1 MPNKKVSKS
10 LPKHQMSREDI
21 ELALRDKGLQPTLQ
35 RVGICQFV
43 LCSADHPTADDVHA
57 WAEKALGKVSLAT
70 VYNTLGSL
78 VDVGLLRELKF
89 SHSEKSVYDNNL
101 DEHHHF
107 FDVETG
113 KIHDIPAADLSLH
126 MNLGS
131 PFKVEG
137 FEILLRGTHKGH

>member
-1 MPNKKVSKS
+1 
-10 LPKHQMSREDI
+10 MSRKDI
-21 ELALRDKGLQPTLQ
+21 EDALRDKGLQPTLQ

-57 WAEKALGKVSLAT
+57 WAEKSLGKVSLAT

-78 VDVGLLRELKF
+78 VDVGLLREFRF
-89 SHSEKSVYDNNL
+89 SHSEKSIYDNNL
-101 DEHHHF
+101 DVHHHF
-107 FDVETG
+107 FDVRTG
-113 KIHDIPAADLSLH
+113 NIHDIPSADLSLQ

-131 PFKVEG
+131 AFKVEG